1 MPKYAHRLPKFE
13 DTNAPSGS
21 GETTSTGKGKRH
33 ATTRPY
39 TRPEQSASMDFK
51 SFGYH
56 LNRLG
61 SQMTAFVNG
70 SDYAM
75 SKEGREVCTKMI
87 SCLQKASS
95 YQREA
100 SGHLVDDQ
108 ERYFNAEWSKREKAL
123 KEQHECESERII
135 SQLQFEKEQAL
146 ISQRGELQLEKEEAI
161 RALKTCTIC
170 YDGEK
175 NCTLTKC
182 SHTFCE
188 DCCLMLF
195 GQTCPMCRIEVTG
208 WMKIHWT
215 D

>member
-1 MPKYAHRLPKFE
+1 MPKYANRLPKFE
-13 DTNAPSGS
+13 DTDAASGS
-21 GETTSTGKGKRH
+21 SETTGKGKRH
-33 ATTRPY
+33 ATKPY
-39 TRPEQSASMDFK
+39 TRPEQSASIDLK
-51 SFGYH
+51 SFGYQ

-61 SQMTAFVNG
+61 SQVTAFVNS
-70 SDYAM
+70 SDFAM
-75 SKEGREVCTKMI
+75 SKEGRDVCKKMA
-87 SCLQKASS
+87 SCLQRASS

-100 SGHLVDDQ
+100 SEHLVDDQ